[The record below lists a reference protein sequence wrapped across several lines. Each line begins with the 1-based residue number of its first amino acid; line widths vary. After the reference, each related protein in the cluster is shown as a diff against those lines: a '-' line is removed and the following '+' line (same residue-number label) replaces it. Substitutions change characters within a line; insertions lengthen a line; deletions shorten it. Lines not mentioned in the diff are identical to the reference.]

1 MATNSHPGTIST
13 LRYLKRSDLVP
24 EQQIIKNW
32 FREICHSYGT
42 DVTYF
47 RHDAR
52 FIVPSVSANNC
63 DNTYGEKPTLSYTV
77 STPMIILT
85 DIKQDNILLSKFGFQ
100 TNGEGECYIVKDDFF
115 ETMRD
120 IIGQNLSATFNTSTS
135 ATVENFSGLYDVDLI
150 AYGLSG
156 HTSGVFVATSGYND
170 VDLSGLFTR
179 YPKKQMELVYGTDS
193 YTDQIV
199 SGNLSVSL
207 TGTVDVSGN
216 GYLYGNTTGT
226 LSYCVDTSGYSNNK
240 WEIAPQVGDIYR
252 MDMDEFNH
260 QEYEITQVHDSDV
273 SMAGINPLLN
283 RYLWKCSIVR
293 RQPSHETMVGTSQ
306 NEEQHSE
313 MVQTNPTVETVSNI
327 IFDYAQQ
334 DVDTIDTRNSDD
346 VYGGY

>member
-1 MATNSHPGTIST
+1 MAHPGTITS

-52 FIVPSVSANNC
+52 FIVPDITVNDC

-77 STPMIILT
+77 STPLIILT

-115 ETMRD
+115 EAMRD
-120 IIGQNLSATFNTSTS
+120 IVGQSVSA
-135 ATVENFSGLYDVDLI
+135 NFDIDVTANVINNSGLYDVDLV
-150 AYGLSG
+150 AQGLSG
-156 HTSGVFVATSGYND
+156 HTSGTFDTVSGYNEI
-170 VDLSGLFTR
+170 DLSGLTFTR
-179 YPKKQMELVYGTDS
+179 YPKKQIDLVYWSDT
-193 YTDQIV
+193 YTEQIV
-199 SGNLSVSL
+199 TGTLSTTL
-207 TGTVDVSGN
+207 TGDIDVSGN
-216 GYLYGNTTGT
+216 GYVVGNMLGT
-226 LSYCVDTSGYSNNK
+226 LSYRIDTSGYSDNK

-260 QEYEITQVHDSDV
+260 QEYEITQVHDSDI
-273 SMAGINPLLN
+273 SMTGINPLLN

-306 NEEQHSE
+306 NEEQHSK

-327 IFDYAQQ
+327 IFDYETTT
-334 DVDTIDTRNSDD
+334 VDTIDTVNSDD